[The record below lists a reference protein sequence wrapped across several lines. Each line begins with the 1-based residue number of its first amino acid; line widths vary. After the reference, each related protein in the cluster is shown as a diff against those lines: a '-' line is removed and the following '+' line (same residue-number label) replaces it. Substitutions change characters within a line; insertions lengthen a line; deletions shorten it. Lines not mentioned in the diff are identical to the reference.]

1 MAVYLP
7 DGSTVALATTY
18 AAAKTITAISNANP
32 AVVSCTAHGL
42 TDGDL
47 IELTSGWSRLNG
59 RTFRVASSLTDTF
72 ALEDVDTT
80 DTAVF
85 AAGSG
90 VGTFKEISA
99 WTSVTQILKFEV
111 SGGEQQFATYQ
122 FLEADS
128 ESKVPTITSAMS
140 VDFSVADDPAL
151 DGFKALK
158 TAGEARAIRTM
169 KVATKDGSIILYC
182 GYISFN
188 DSPKMSAGNI
198 MECSG
203 ALAMIGK
210 NVRYD

>member
-1 MAVYLP
+1 MIMAVYLP

-18 AAAKTITAISNANP
+18 AAKTITAISNANP

-111 SGGEQQFATYQ
+111 SGGRRQFTQ
-122 FLEADS
+122 GLSVSGSGFLNRKCRRS
-128 ESKVPTITSAMS
+128 PPQCRSISRLPTIQRWMASRRSKQQAKPGLS
-140 VDFSVADDPAL
+140 ERW
-151 DGFKALK
+151 K
-158 TAGEARAIRTM
+158 
-169 KVATKDGSIILYC
+169 
-182 GYISFN
+182 
-188 DSPKMSAGNI
+188 
-198 MECSG
+198 
-203 ALAMIGK
+203 
-210 NVRYD
+210 